1 MSEIRSIA
9 EIEKDNERLSNIYS
23 QKWVRE
29 ERYTHTLLDDE
40 GFVVDAE
47 LAQKILKSIKP
58 EYLSVKCERYYFIND
73 KYSAAIVGVDSEN
86 VGLFTAEL
94 PKEVG
99 YVVDDPVNLSDTLNY
114 FENESNLLKKVRI
127 RGNIIVSVIFVVICA
142 CLFFAIGWSR
152 VSVFALVGIGVVS
165 LIILS
170 LNMGG

>member
-9 EIEKDNERLSNIYS
+9 EIEKDNERLSKIYS
-23 QKWVRE
+23 QKWIRE
-29 ERYTHTLLDDE
+29 ERYTHTLLEDE
-40 GFVVDAE
+40 GFVVDSE

-86 VGLFTAEL
+86 IGLFTAEL

-99 YVVDDPVNLSDTLNY
+99 YVVDDPVNLSDTLSY

-127 RGNIIVSVIFVVICA
+127 RGNIMISIIFVAICA
-142 CLFFAIGWSR
+142 CLFFIIGWNR
-152 VSVFALVGIGVVS
+152 VSIFALIGVGVAS
-165 LIILS
+165 LIILA
-170 LNMGG
+170 LNTGG